1 MEDLTGANGTMP
13 RLLLVED
20 DPVSQAFLT
29 EALRALPAEVHVA
42 ESMATAL
49 AMGLEHDLWLLDAY
63 LPDGNAQMLLA
74 RLREHFPETPALAH
88 TASTSPALH
97 HELLE
102 AGFDGVVVKP
112 VSVNK
117 LHAEVRRLLPGL
129 AEPTR
134 ATAFGNANRS
144 VWNDDA
150 ALAALNGQQNHVTAL
165 RQLFLSELPQQ
176 HDGVMSALHRGDLA
190 EARKILHQL
199 KASCGFVGATR
210 LKTAVETLDRTPADA
225 DAISTFV
232 QAIHDTRST
241 A

>member
-1 MEDLTGANGTMP
+1 MMP

-20 DPVSQAFLT
+20 DPVSQAFML
-29 EALRALPAEVHVA
+29 EALRTLPAEVHAA
-42 ESMATAL
+42 ESMAAAL
-49 AMGLEHDLWLLDAY
+49 SLRLDHDLWLLDAY

-74 RLREHFPETPALAH
+74 RLRERFPNTPALAH

-97 HELLE
+97 QELLD

-112 VSVNK
+112 VSVNE
-117 LHAEVRRLLPGL
+117 LLAQVRRLLPGL
-129 AEPTR
+129 AEPTH
-134 ATAFGNANRS
+134 ATAPGNVCGS

-150 ALAALNGQQNHVTAL
+150 ALAALNGQQSHVTAL

-176 HDGVMSALHRGDLA
+176 HDGIMAALHRGDLA
-190 EARKILHQL
+190 AARKILHQL

-225 DAISTFV
+225 DAISAFV
-232 QAIHDTRST
+232 QAVHDTESP